1 MQLVVTKAQYKIDN
15 LTAGTYTVTVRDSK
29 GCESIKSITVGN
41 NVSNFTISTEKT
53 NVVCGQKGWAWIT
66 MNGGSPN
73 YIITWTG
80 TLTGSVATSQGG
92 YRLDNLVAGTYT
104 VTVKDYNGCEDTAII
119 IIEDSGS
126 NNYGR
131 NSRI

>member
-1 MQLVVTKAQYKIDN
+1 
-15 LTAGTYTVTVRDSK
+15 
-29 GCESIKSITVGN
+29 
-41 NVSNFTISTEKT
+41 
-53 NVVCGQKGWAWIT
+53 

-126 NNYGR
+126 NIDLALEATNAGCDSKGSIWATITGGTAGY
-131 NSRI
+131 S